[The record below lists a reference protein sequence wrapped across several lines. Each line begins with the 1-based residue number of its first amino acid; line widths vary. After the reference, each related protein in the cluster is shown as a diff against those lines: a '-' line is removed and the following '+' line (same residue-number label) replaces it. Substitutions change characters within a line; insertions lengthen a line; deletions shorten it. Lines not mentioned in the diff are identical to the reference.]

1 MSYAPG
7 GAVPAPVPA
16 PPPPLSSFRARHA
29 SRVKNAKHMA
39 YLFRQSPLAIIG
51 LVIIVLVFG
60 VALFVPLLAIE
71 HPTIDR
77 RGEESW
83 RIDFTKDKLAPG
95 DVDDDGVKHPFGT
108 TENGNDLMSMVMYGT
123 RTSLRI
129 GFTVVAVALVI
140 GVLLGAISGYFGGL
154 VDEVIMRVTDV
165 FLSIPSLVLAMAVVA
180 ALGQGLENVMY
191 ALIATWWPAYTRLI
205 RGSVL
210 SVRENQ
216 YVEAARSVG
225 ASHTR
230 IIAKHVLPNAW
241 SPVMVQATLD
251 IGTTILVAAALSFIG
266 LGAPPGT
273 AEWGLLVSKGRNFFP
288 ISWWYVVFPGLAILV
303 TTLGFNLLGDGLR
316 DILDP
321 KLRR

>member
-1 MSYAPG
+1 MSYVPG
-7 GAVPAPVPA
+7 GGLPPPAPA
-16 PPPPLSSFRARHA
+16 SGFDAFRLRHG
-29 SRVKNAKHMA
+29 SRIANVKRMA
-39 YLFRQSPLAIIG
+39 YLFRQSPLALIG
-51 LVIIVLVFG
+51 LAIILFVFAI
-60 VALFVPLLAIE
+60 ALFTPLLAIE
-71 HPTIDR
+71 NPALDF
-77 RGEESW
+77 RGNENW
-83 RIDFTKDKLAPG
+83 RINFPNRLLAPG
-95 DVDDDGVKHPFGT
+95 DVDEEGVRHPFGT
-108 TENGNDLMSMVMYGT
+108 TESGNDLLSMVMYGT

-129 GFTVVAVALVI
+129 GFAVVLAALAIGVVLGAVA
-140 GVLLGAISGYFGGL
+140 GYFGGI

-180 ALGQGLENVMY
+180 ALGQGLDNVMY
-191 ALIATWWPAYTRLI
+191 ALVVTWWPAYTRLI

-225 ASHTR
+225 ASHAR

-251 IGTTILVAAALSFIG
+251 IGATILVAAALSFIG

-316 DILDP
+316 DMLDP